1 MISVDQALQRVLDT
15 MCVLEAI
22 GQPLEECLGQ
32 VLAEDVL
39 SGLDVPPLDD
49 AAMDGYALRGQDI
62 SLAGRP
68 GGATL
73 RVIGEVAAGYIF
85 GRTVGAGEAVRI
97 MTGAPVPPGA
107 DTVVQFEHTD
117 EVARRSAGKPLDE
130 ITVLQLAEVGLNIR
144 RAGENIARGQRVLV
158 QGTLLRAQE
167 IGVLASLGRS
177 RARVHRRPLV
187 AVLATGDELV
197 EPGTPLSPGKIYDA
211 NSYSVSAQVSRY
223 GGIPKRLGIAR
234 DNVADLS
241 EKIRSG
247 WDCDLFISSAGVS
260 TGEYDVVKNVLAQ
273 QGQIAFWTVAMKPG
287 KPLAF
292 GTLRAGERRIP
303 YLGLPG
309 NMVSSMVAFEQFARP
324 AILKMLGRRSLDKPT
339 VRAVSECGVRNSDG
353 RRVYVRVVVTE
364 RGGRYYARSAGPQGS
379 GILTSMSRANGL
391 MVVPETVAEMKEGD
405 EAGVQMLDWDL
416 GE

>member
-1 MISVDQALQRVLDT
+1 MISLDEALRRVLST
-15 MCVLEAI
+15 VHVLEAVP
-22 GQPLEECLGQ
+22 QPLAECLGQ

-39 SGLDVPPLDD
+39 SDVDVPPLDD
-49 AAMDGYALRGQDI
+49 AAMDGYAVRAHDI
-62 SLAGRP
+62 SLAGWP
-68 GGATL
+68 GGVTL
-73 RVIGEVAAGYIF
+73 RVIGEVAAGYVF
-85 GRTVGAGEAVRI
+85 GRTVGPGEAVRI
-97 MTGAPVPPGA
+97 MTGAPVPSGA

-117 EVARRSAGKPLDE
+117 EAVRRSAGKPLDE
-130 ITVLQLAEVGLNIR
+130 IAVLRPAEIGLNIR
-144 RAGENIARGQRVLV
+144 RAGENVARGQRVFAP
-158 QGTLLRAQE
+158 GALLRAQE

-177 RARVHRRPLV
+177 HARVHRRPLV

-197 EPGTPLSPGKIYDA
+197 EPGLPLSPGKLYDA
-211 NSYSVSAQVSRY
+211 NSYSVSAQVRRY

-234 DNVADLS
+234 DNVDDLS

-260 TGEYDVVKNVLAQ
+260 TGEYDVVKDVLAQ
-273 QGQIAFWTVAMKPG
+273 QGEIAFWTVAMKPG

-309 NMVSSMVAFEQFARP
+309 NMVSSMVAFEQFGRP
-324 AILKMLGRRSLDKPT
+324 AILKMLGRRSLDRPT
-339 VRAVSECGVRNSDG
+339 VRAVSESSVRNSDG
-353 RRVYVRVVVTE
+353 RRVFVRVVVTE
-364 RGGRYYARSAGPQGS
+364 RGGRYYARSTGPQGS

-391 MVVPETVAEMKEGD
+391 MVVPETVAELKEGD
-405 EAGVQMLDWDL
+405 EVVVQMLDWEL